1 MRLSN
6 ALHFGWLSNKK
17 LPLGFERCKRA
28 GQASCAECR
37 RRCGGEVGRRGAAS
51 ATLQRHSPL
60 FTPHF
65 AALARL
71 PLPCSAE
78 ILKQYAR
85 HLSDAEVLAVA
96 HATPGMAGRDLKDIC
111 EQAERRW
118 ASKV

>member
-1 MRLSN
+1 M
-6 ALHFGWLSNKK
+6 
-17 LPLGFERCKRA
+17 
-28 GQASCAECR
+28 
-37 RRCGGEVGRRGAAS
+37 GRQGAVSITS
-51 ATLQRHSPL
+51 APPL
-60 FTPHF
+60 FTPHS

-71 PLPCSAE
+71 PPPCRAE

-118 ASKV
+118 ASKVRFGGSVRREGGWLIPRPVVVGRQAGRPRVYVAGGAR